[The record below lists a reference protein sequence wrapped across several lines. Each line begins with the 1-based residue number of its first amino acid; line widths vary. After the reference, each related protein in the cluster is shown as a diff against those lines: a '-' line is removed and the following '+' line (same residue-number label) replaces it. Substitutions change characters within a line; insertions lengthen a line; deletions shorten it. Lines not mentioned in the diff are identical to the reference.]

1 MFHIEHQTSEAG
13 PKVPRTVDKVK
24 KQQKTFWLVS
34 HDIQL
39 MPHLLKFE
47 TIGDEDENINK
58 ALVSLEY
65 DEG

>member
-1 MFHIEHQTSEAG
+1 MFRIKHQTSEAG
-13 PKVPRTVDKVK
+13 PKLMRTVDKVK

-34 HDIQL
+34 PDVQL
-39 MPHLLKFE
+39 MQHLMKSE
-47 TIGDEDENINK
+47 SIGDEDENKNK